1 MAGGW
6 SWTIKRRLIQW
17 IAFGMTNAQMGNLAT
32 GKLYRGPWKQFC
44 SPGLNCY
51 SCPAAVTA
59 CPIGA
64 MQAVAGS
71 LEFGFSFYV
80 AGILVLTGGLLGR
93 AACGFLCPFGLL
105 QDLLYKLPTPKRKLP
120 WRPLIYLKYFLLAA
134 FVLLLPA
141 VATDYMGMGAPAYC
155 EYICPAG
162 TLEGGIPLLLLH
174 PELRQAAGALLA
186 WKLGILLLTLL
197 GCMTIARFFCKVL
210 CPLGAVYGLMNRFS
224 VCHLRVERERCISC
238 GRCQRAC
245 PMEIHPVVSPD
256 SPECI
261 RCGNC
266 AAQCP
271 RQAIRLAFS
280 ASPPCPSSELP
291 HH

>member
-1 MAGGW
+1 M
-6 SWTIKRRLIQW
+6 
-17 IAFGMTNAQMGNLAT
+17 
-32 GKLYRGPWKQFC
+32 
-44 SPGLNCY
+44 
-51 SCPAAVTA
+51 A

-71 LEFGFSFYV
+71 LQFGVSFYV
-80 AGILVLTGGLLGR
+80 MGMLMLVGLILGR

-105 QDLLYKLPTPKRKLP
+105 QDLLHKGPLPKRNLP
-120 WRPLIYLKYFLLAA
+120 WRPLIYLKYILLAV

-141 VATDYMGMGAPAYC
+141 VVTDYMGMGAPAYC

-174 PELRQAAGALLA
+174 PELRQAAGVLFA
-186 WKLGILLLTLL
+186 WKFGVLLLTLL
-197 GCMTIARFFCKVL
+197 GCMMIARFFCKVL

-224 VCHLRVERERCISC
+224 IYRLQVERDSCVSC
-238 GRCQRAC
+238 GRCQKAC
-245 PMEIHPVVSPD
+245 PMEIHPVASPD
-256 SPECI
+256 SAECI

-271 RQAIRLAFS
+271 RQAIRLTFS
-280 ASPPCPSSELP
+280 TV
-291 HH
+291 